1 MKLTAQDAEMLEGA
15 HGAGTTLAME
25 VLVAIGRAFD
35 VEQMCDITRAHVA
48 LSNQDADIWFAERLV
63 AGGAVCKV
71 PPTVN
76 PGFCLEFFRHVPGLT
91 PEDMSTMERTEAA
104 YRTLGAQLTYNCTP
118 YLQGNVPY
126 FGEVTAYS

>member
-1 MKLTAQDAEMLEGA
+1 MKLTEEDQAMLDGARGEGA
-15 HGAGTTLAME
+15 ALAMQ

-35 VEQMCDITRAHVA
+35 AEQMCDITRAHVA

-76 PGFCLEFFRHVPGLT
+76 PGFCLEFFR
-91 PEDMSTMERTEAA
+91 
-104 YRTLGAQLTYNCTP
+104 
-118 YLQGNVPY
+118 
-126 FGEVTAYS
+126 